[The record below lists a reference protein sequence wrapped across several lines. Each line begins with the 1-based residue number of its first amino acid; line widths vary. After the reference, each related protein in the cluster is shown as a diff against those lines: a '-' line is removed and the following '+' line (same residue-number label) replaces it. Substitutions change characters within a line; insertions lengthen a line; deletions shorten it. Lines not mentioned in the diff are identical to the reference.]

1 MHGVRS
7 SYYDFGSTLG
17 KNSNIRITLEN
28 YLQVDDLWA
37 DFEGALAKINVEAMS
52 QPYILDNLLDVMGAY
67 EEDAQAADFFAAAE
81 MAASPATELS
91 RELKNRFTK
100 WICCLQVNT
109 IDRPLKELIRN
120 GKFLDFNYTEF
131 IEELYGVQRN
141 DICYIHGCRKK
152 KKGEPR
158 EKLILGH
165 QPQASDSQFDFEDDW
180 SGINLSG
187 NRAQMI
193 YDAQQIA
200 IREIVEADNELTKY
214 CDRIIANHKEFFESL
229 SDINKVITIGHS
241 LYPVDW
247 DYFAR

>member
-165 QPQASDSQFDFEDDW
+165 QPQASDSQFDFE
-180 SGINLSG
+180 
-187 NRAQMI
+187 
-193 YDAQQIA
+193 
-200 IREIVEADNELTKY
+200 
-214 CDRIIANHKEFFESL
+214 
-229 SDINKVITIGHS
+229 
-241 LYPVDW
+241 
-247 DYFAR
+247 YF